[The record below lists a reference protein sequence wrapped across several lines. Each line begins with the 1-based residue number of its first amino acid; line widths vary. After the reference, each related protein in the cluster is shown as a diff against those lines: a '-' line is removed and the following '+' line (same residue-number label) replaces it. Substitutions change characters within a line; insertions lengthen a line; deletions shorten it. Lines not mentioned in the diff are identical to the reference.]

1 MSLHCDFM
9 KNRPFIGRSSDLSFL
24 HERLAAAIHDSAQLA
39 LLTAPAG
46 GGKTQLAERF
56 FEAIANTCLTLRG
69 RCWDNWAAVSYHPLR
84 EALQPLSAADSKL
97 PAHLRAFFSTQQQS
111 AAIQPQVLFPALCDL
126 LHAATTDKPLCLF
139 LDDLQWA
146 DEGTLEWLD
155 FCLYQQ
161 PALNVLV
168 LTTCRSE
175 ELAGIERFMTRLHDL
190 HQSGRFVQRNLNPL
204 TREDVAQLAIQT
216 VPDHNWDDALVEHI
230 WSTSEGNPLLVIEE
244 LRAHS
249 SSGFSPTD
257 GISPLRTRLDSL
269 PDKARDLLCQ
279 AAVIGERFSV
289 EPLAIALDREPLS
302 IARALDELWH
312 AHHLIGPDGD
322 GYRFAHARYRELLLE
337 SMSPALRRQ
346 YHARLTSQEIHIAP
360 EQHTYH
366 VVQSSDVRTGVYALL
381 KQGDELRYRASW
393 RDVMR
398 FYTEAL
404 WHIKDEGEHPD
415 LLLEIYQRIGDL
427 QLWGAHEPELAR
439 GYYEA
444 ALRWAREPLH
454 QALLLI
460 RLGEIYM
467 RAPNSPRD
475 YLTLE
480 RAMHLLGND
489 GPEPLRSWL
498 EIRQIDFHGVYSYDQ
513 IESFVDKSQ
522 RARDAKELPPELRQI
537 ANNLFLWTSIRTSDD
552 PVKTLAL
559 HEEFLERLPENSWEK
574 AQYYV
579 DLAHASTNAGLPK
592 RALEHVIHA
601 QELLANFHQPA
612 LVETS
617 LAYELTGYLHTHQ
630 FVQLRTL
637 AERIVLNHNFTKHLY
652 AWLHESLCKT
662 WPSDHSTDGPEWAE
676 HAIRSMYHYAPESTT
691 TDKRTIPNDALHHL
705 GAPERVLRRSGQSMR
720 FIEEISRHRMRLNEM
735 GYDTDIIWY
744 FDERVTRPTI
754 AVGCDIDSWEATP
767 NHARSEVLTQDDLL
781 RFRALPLQGF
791 PPLNMPRLTRRITG
805 DFTIECTI
813 QSGLAVQES
822 IYESWR
828 LKGEG
833 KTNPMAVGAGGIVVI
848 FNLREKLRL
857 AAHVCEPSEV
867 FMELRSGDQRWT
879 PGRGLLDDERPV
891 RLRLERRGAHFS
903 AYAANEGDTQWYHCG
918 QVELPHWGEVQ
929 VGLWGESPLD
939 LYPAQTERAET
950 RICNVALECA
960 EETDKATEEELHP
973 LGTVHYADNIP
984 DFVAAAPATLAL
996 LKNVQ
1001 RAAQSELPAL
1011 ICGETGT
1018 GKELI
1023 ARALHTISPRQHRA
1037 LVKVNCA
1044 VLPANLIESELF
1056 GHEKGAFTGALAR
1069 RQGRFEL
1076 ADRGTIFLDEIGDLP
1091 LDLQAKLL
1099 RVLQE
1104 GEFERL
1110 GGTQTLQVDVRVIA
1124 ATNRDLEAVVRA
1136 GEFREDLFYRLNVF
1150 PIWLPPLRER
1160 VEDIPL
1166 LVQHFVNKASVRVG
1180 KNITTIPQRV
1190 LALLQKYAFP
1200 GNIRELENIVE
1211 RAMILTSDETLRLDQ
1226 SLELLLKGPAPAQES
1241 DATLEEVERQHILCV
1256 LEKTNWRIEGPKG
1269 AALRL
1274 GLNANTLR
1282 SRLQRLGLKRPAED

>member
-1023 ARALHTISPRQHRA
+1023 ARALHQGGPRKNGPYVPLNCAAISPH
-1037 LVKVNCA
+1037 L
-1044 VLPANLIESELF
+1044 LESELF
-1056 GHEKGAFTGALAR
+1056 GHVRGAFTGAHQNRGGL
-1069 RQGRFEL
+1069 FEA
-1076 ADRGTIFLDEIGDLP
+1076 ADEGILFLDEIGDASLE
-1091 LDLQAKLL
+1091 LQARLL
-1099 RVLQE
+1099 RVLEDREVRRVGATRAQK
-1104 GEFERL
+1104 
-1110 GGTQTLQVDVRVIA
+1110 VDVRIVA
-1124 ATNRDLEAVVRA
+1124 ATNRDLEKDIAA
-1136 GEFREDLFYRLNVF
+1136 GRFRRDLYYRLRGVELA
-1150 PIWLPPLRER
+1150 LPPLRQR
-1160 VEDIPL
+1160 HADIEPL
-1166 LVQHFVNKASVRVG
+1166 LTHSLSELARRRSIERPEITQRAMELL
-1180 KNITTIPQRV
+1180 KN
-1190 LALLQKYAFP
+1190 YDWP
-1200 GNIRELENIVE
+1200 GNVRELLHEVE
-1211 RAMILTSDETLRLDQ
+1211 RAAEAANFEVIRSFHLAHLAPRSNTESQAINSESEREQLVATLR
-1226 SLELLLKGPAPAQES
+1226 
-1241 DATLEEVERQHILCV
+1241 ATGGNVKE
-1256 LEKTNWRIEGPKG
+1256 
-1269 AALRL
+1269 AAERL
-1274 GLNANTLR
+1274 GISRNTIYR
-1282 SRLQRLGLKRPAED
+1282 RMRRHQIDRTTT

>member
-9 KNRPFIGRSSDLSFL
+9 KKRPFIGRSSDLSFL
-24 HERLAAAIHDSAQLA
+24 HERLAAAIHDRAQLV

-56 FEAIANTCLTLRG
+56 FEEEANTCLTLRG

-84 EALQPLSAADSKL
+84 EALQPLCTADSKL

-111 AAIQPQVLFPALCDL
+111 DAIQPQVLFPALCDL
-126 LHAATTDKPLCLF
+126 LHGAATDKPLCLF

-168 LTTCRSE
+168 LVTCRSE

-204 TREDVAQLAIQT
+204 TREDVAQLAIQI
-216 VPDHNWDDALVEHI
+216 VPDRSWDDALVEHI
-230 WSTSEGNPLLVIEE
+230 WNISEGNPLLVIEE

-249 SSGFSPTD
+249 SSGSSPND

-269 PDKARDLLCQ
+269 PNEARDLLCQ
-279 AAVIGERFSV
+279 AAVIGERFAV
-289 EPLAIALDREPLS
+289 EPLATAIDREPLS

-312 AHHLIGPDGD
+312 AHHLIGPDGE

-346 YHARLTSQEIHIAP
+346 YHARLTTADVQIAP

-366 VVQSSDVRTGVYALL
+366 VVQSSDVRTGVHALL

-398 FYTEAL
+398 FYNEAL
-404 WHIKDEGEHPD
+404 WHVKDEGEHPD

-427 QLWGAHEPELAR
+427 QLWDAHEPELAR

-460 RLGEIYM
+460 RLGEICM
-467 RAPNSPRD
+467 RAPNNPRD
-475 YLTLE
+475 HLILE
-480 RAMHLLGND
+480 RAMHLLGTD
-489 GPEPLRSWL
+489 GPEPLRAWL

-513 IESFVDKSQ
+513 IESFVDKAQ
-522 RARDAKELPPELRQI
+522 RARDAQELPLELRQV

-552 PVKTLAL
+552 PVRTLAL

-579 DLAHASTNAGLPK
+579 DLSHASTNAGLPK

-601 QELLANFHQPA
+601 QELLADFHQPA

-617 LAYELTGYLHTHQ
+617 LAYELTGYLNTHQ

-637 AERIVLNHNFTKHLY
+637 AERIVQKHDFAKNLY
-652 AWLHESLCKT
+652 ASLHETLCKT
-662 WPSDHSTDGPEWAE
+662 WSSDHSTDGPEWAE
-676 HAIRSMYHYAPESTT
+676 NAIRSMCHYAPELTA
-691 TDKRTIPNDALHHL
+691 TDQRTMPNDTLHHL

-720 FIEEISRHRMRLNEM
+720 FVEEISGHRKRLDEM
-735 GYDTDIIWY
+735 GYDTDIVWY
-744 FDERVTRPTI
+744 FDERI
-754 AVGCDIDSWEATP
+754 AKPPLAVECDMDSWEATP
-767 NHARSEVLTQDDLL
+767 SHARSEVLPQDDLL

-791 PPLNMPRLTRRITG
+791 PPLNMPRLTRRVSG
-805 DFTIECTI
+805 NFTIECTI
-813 QSGLAVQES
+813 QSGLEVQES

-848 FNLREKLRL
+848 NNLREKLRL

-867 FMELRSGDQRWT
+867 FMELRNGDQRWT
-879 PGRGLLDDERPV
+879 PGRGLLDDDQRPV
-891 RLRLERRGAHFS
+891 RLRLERRGALFS
-903 AYAANEGDTQWYHCG
+903 AYAANEGDAEWYRCG

-950 RICNVALECA
+950 RIWDIALECA
-960 EETDKATEEELHP
+960 DAMSTPRDEEIRSLPTP
-973 LGTVHYADNIP
+973 SYADLLP
-984 DFVAAAPATLAL
+984 DFVAAAPATRAL
-996 LKNVQ
+996 LKKVQ

-1023 ARALHTISPRQHRA
+1023 ARALHQCGPRKDGPYVPLNCAAISPH
-1037 LVKVNCA
+1037 L
-1044 VLPANLIESELF
+1044 LESELF
-1056 GHEKGAFTGALAR
+1056 GHVRGAFTGAHQNRGGL
-1069 RQGRFEL
+1069 FEA
-1076 ADRGTIFLDEIGDLP
+1076 ADGGILFLDEIGDASLE
-1091 LDLQAKLL
+1091 LQARLL
-1099 RVLQE
+1099 RVLEDREVRRVGATRAQ
-1104 GEFERL
+1104 R
-1110 GGTQTLQVDVRVIA
+1110 VDVRIVA
-1124 ATNRDLEAVVRA
+1124 ATNRDLEKDIAA
-1136 GEFREDLFYRLNVF
+1136 GRFRRDLYYRLRG
-1150 PIWLPPLRER
+1150 IELTLPPLRQR
-1160 VEDIPL
+1160 HADIEPL
-1166 LVQHFVNKASVRVG
+1166 LTHGLDELARRRRIERPE
-1180 KNITTIPQRV
+1180 ITQRA
-1190 LALLQKYAFP
+1190 LALLKNYDWP
-1200 GNIRELENIVE
+1200 GNVRELLHEVE
-1211 RAMILTSDETLRLDQ
+1211 RAAEAAEFSVIRSFHLAHL
-1226 SLELLLKGPAPAQES
+1226 GPRSNTES
-1241 DATLEEVERQHILCV
+1241 QAINSESEREQLV
-1256 LEKTNWRIEGPKG
+1256 
-1269 AALRL
+1269 AALRAT
-1274 GLNANTLR
+1274 GGNVKEAAE
-1282 SRLQRLGLKRPAED
+1282 RLGISRNTIYRRLRRHQVDRQSLT